1 MSQQAMEAILGRCV
15 IDEDYRILFFENP
28 DQALVG
34 YDLAREE
41 RAALLAVDAET
52 LDAFAAQLGMYLG
65 WGERLARRSKPGP
78 GDA

>member
-34 YDLAREE
+34 YELAREE

-52 LDAFAAQLGMYLG
+52 LEAFAAQLGMHLER
-65 WGERLARRSKPGP
+65 GERLARRSKPGT
-78 GDA
+78 GEA